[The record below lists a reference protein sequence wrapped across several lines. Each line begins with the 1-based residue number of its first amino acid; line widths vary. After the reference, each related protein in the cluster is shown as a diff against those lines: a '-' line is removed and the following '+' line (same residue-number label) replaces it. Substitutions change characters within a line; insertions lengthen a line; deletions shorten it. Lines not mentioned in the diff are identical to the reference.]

1 MSTKPHSAAP
11 ESWVLRLYI
20 AGHTQK
26 SSLALANLKR
36 ICQEHLAGR
45 YEIEVI
51 DLHIHPNLAVGHQI
65 IAIPTLVRML
75 PHPLSP
81 NQEAG
86 VSDVSCASLPEQLE
100 RRPVSFPAVC
110 VTCRPTRV

>member
-1 MSTKPHSAAP
+1 MSTSHHPP
-11 ESWVLRLYI
+11 DPVSWILRLYV

-51 DLHIHPNLAVGHQI
+51 DLKTHPTLAAGDQI
-65 IAIPTLVRML
+65 IAIPT
-75 PHPLSP
+75 
-81 NQEAG
+81 
-86 VSDVSCASLPEQLE
+86 
-100 RRPVSFPAVC
+100 
-110 VTCRPTRV
+110 